1 MTNNRDVAM
10 NGEKAIGLWSAAA
23 IGIGA
28 MIGAG
33 IFSILGVGGQIAGNA
48 LYISFIIGG
57 IVALLSTYSYTKLGV
72 RYPSAG
78 GPAEYLV
85 QGFGDGILSGGFNI
99 LLWISYVFGLALY
112 SRAFGEYAKTFLPAS
127 APGLWTNIF
136 AIVVILIFTAINF
149 IGAKAVGRSEK
160 LIVAVKVAIL
170 LIFVSVGIFF
180 IKPELLSPALW
191 PGASPIL
198 FGAAITYVAY
208 TGFNLITTAAEDMD
222 NPQKTLPRAL
232 YLSVI
237 IVMLIYVSVSFTVV
251 GNLPIPALINAR
263 DYALAQAAQPFLG
276 TVGFKIVAIAA
287 LFSTASGINATL
299 YGGANV
305 TYMLA
310 RDGELPSMFERK
322 LWRRGTEGLFITA
335 GLTLL
340 FANVFELGGI
350 AMMSSASILL
360 LTVAVNVAHLRLY
373 KHTGAEKHVL
383 LVTVIA
389 NLAFFGALVYYQ
401 SRSPAALYTLIIV
414 LILCFIGEWVYRGY
428 SHRTMKTRQ

>member
-1 MTNNRDVAM
+1 M

-85 QGFGDGILSGGFNI
+85 QGFGDGILSGGFTI
-99 LLWISYVFGLALY
+99 LLWISYVFGLSLY

-136 AIVVILIFTAINF
+136 AVVVILVFTAINF
-149 IGAKAVGRSEK
+149 MGAKAVGRSEK
-160 LIVAVKVAIL
+160 IIVAVKVAIL

-180 IKPELLSPALW
+180 IKPELLSPTLW
-191 PGASPIL
+191 PGAPPIL

-237 IVMLIYVSVSFTVV
+237 IVMLIYVSVSFIVV
-251 GNLPIPALINAR
+251 GNLSIPALINAR

-276 TVGFKIVAIAA
+276 TVGFKIIAIAA

-305 TYMLA
+305 SYMLA
-310 RDGELPSMFERK
+310 RNGTLPPMFERK
-322 LWRRGTEGLFITA
+322 LWGRGTEGLFITA

-340 FANVFELGGI
+340 FANGFELGGI

-383 LVTVIA
+383 LATVIA

-401 SRSPAALYTLIIV
+401 SRSPAALYALIII

-428 SHRTMKTRQ
+428 SHRTMKKGQ

>member
-1 MTNNRDVAM
+1 MKGT
-10 NGEKAIGLWSAAA
+10 KAIGLWAAVA
-23 IGIGA
+23 IGIGV

-57 IVALLSTYSYTKLGV
+57 IVALLSTYSYAKLGV

-99 LLWISYVFGLALY
+99 LLWISYIFGLALY

-136 AIVVILIFTAINF
+136 AIAIILIFTAINF

-170 LIFVSVGIFF
+170 VIFVSAGIFF

-198 FGAAITYVAY
+198 FGAAVTYIAY
-208 TGFNLITTAAEDMD
+208 MGFNLITTAAEDMD
-222 NPQKTLPRAL
+222 NPQKTLPQAL
-232 YLSVI
+232 YLSII
-237 IVMLIYVSVSFTVV
+237 IVILIYVSVSFTVV
-251 GNLPIPALINAR
+251 GNLPIPALIDAR

-276 TVGFKIVAIAA
+276 AVGFKMIAIAA

-305 TYMLA
+305 SYMLA
-310 RDGELPSMFERK
+310 RDGELPLLFERK
-322 LWRRGTEGLFITA
+322 IWRRGTEGLFITA

-340 FANVFELGGI
+340 FANFFELGGI
-350 AMMSSASILL
+350 AMMGSASILL

-383 LVTVIA
+383 LITVIA

-414 LILCFIGEWVYRGY
+414 LILCFIGEWVYREY
-428 SHRTMKTRQ
+428 VHRTMKTRH

>member
-1 MTNNRDVAM
+1 M
-10 NGEKAIGLWSAAA
+10 NGEKSIGVWSAAA

-85 QGFGDGILSGGFNI
+85 QGFGDGILSGGFTI
-99 LLWISYVFGLALY
+99 LLWISYVFGLSLY
-112 SRAFGEYAKTFLPAS
+112 SRAFGEYARTFLPAS

-136 AIVVILIFTAINF
+136 AVLVILVFTAINF
-149 IGAKAVGRSEK
+149 MGAKAVGRSEK
-160 LIVAVKVAIL
+160 IIVAVKVAIL

-180 IKPELLSPALW
+180 VKPELLSPTLW

-237 IVMLIYVSVSFTVV
+237 IVMLIYVSVSFIVV
-251 GNLPIPALINAR
+251 GNLSIPALINAR

-276 TVGFKIVAIAA
+276 TVGFKIIAIAA

-305 TYMLA
+305 SYMLA
-310 RDGELPSMFERK
+310 KSGKLPRMFERK
-322 LWRRGTEGLFITA
+322 LWGRGTEGLFITA
-335 GLTLL
+335 GLTIL
-340 FANVFELGGI
+340 FANGFELGGI

-373 KHTGAEKHVL
+373 KHTGAERHVL
-383 LVTVIA
+383 LITVIA
-389 NLAFFGALVYYQ
+389 NLAFFVALVYYQ
-401 SRSPAALYTLIIV
+401 SRSPAALYALITV

-428 SHRTMKTRQ
+428 SHRTIKKRQ

>member
-1 MTNNRDVAM
+1 M

-48 LYISFIIGG
+48 LYLSFIIGG

-208 TGFNLITTAAEDMD
+208 TGFNLITTTTEDMD

-251 GNLPIPALINAR
+251 GNLSIPALINAR

-276 TVGFKIVAIAA
+276 TVGFKIIAIAA

-310 RDGELPSMFERK
+310 RDGELPPMFEKK

-428 SHRTMKTRQ
+428 SHRTMKTRR